1 MVTPEHRRTAV
12 TLAMTTADVSERRA
26 CRFTGF
32 ARTSQRYQSRRPLR
46 TELRVRLL
54 TLATLR
60 PRWGYRRLYVLLRRE
75 GWLVNRKL
83 VQRLYREEGLVVRR
97 RKRKRVAVPR
107 TPPPLPTRA
116 NERGSMDF
124 VSDALGNGRKIRALT
139 LVDDFTRECPVIE
152 VDFSLPG
159 ERVVRVLECLART
172 RGLPTSIRCDN
183 GPEFAGQV
191 LDQWAHVNGVVLDF
205 IDPGKPT
212 QNAFAESFNGR
223 LRDECLNESWFVR
236 LADARD
242 TIEAWRVDY
251 MVARPHS
258 GLADRTPTEFAR
270 ELQLSAACITQPTGL
285 A

>member
-1 MVTPEHRRTAV
+1 
-12 TLAMTTADVSERRA
+12 MTTAEISERRA

-32 ARTSQRYQSRRPLR
+32 ARASQRYQSRRPVR
-46 TELRVRLL
+46 TELRARLL

-83 VQRLYREEGLVVRR
+83 AQRLYREEGLVARR

-107 TPPPLPTRA
+107 TPPPMPTRA
-116 NERGSMDF
+116 NERWSMDF

-139 LVDDFTRECPVIE
+139 LVDDFTRQCPVIE

-159 ERVVRVLECLART
+159 ERVVRVLDRLART
-172 RGLPTSIRCDN
+172 RGLPTSIRGDN

-223 LRDECLNESWFVR
+223 LRNECLNESWFVS
-236 LADARD
+236 LADAQA

-251 MVARPHS
+251 METRPHS
-258 GLADRTPTEFAR
+258 GLADRTPAEFAR
-270 ELQLSAACITQPTGL
+270 ELLFTTSSLIPPTGL